1 MVFNFKI
8 LFFTLIS
15 CCYLNTVFEFS
26 DNEENLNFEKET
38 HSYISQNTLK
48 LDISETTTQ
57 KKVAVVESDFLA
69 KIIFYPVVFSEKTS
83 KNYQNKFSQPPQRR
97 YILYASLLI

>member
-1 MVFNFKI
+1 MILNFKI
-8 LFFTLIS
+8 IFFTLIS

-26 DNEENLNFEKET
+26 DNEEKHNFEKET

-57 KKVAVVESDFLA
+57 KKFAVVESNFQP
-69 KIIFYPVVFSEKTS
+69 KIVFYPVVISKTAI
-83 KNYQNKFSQPPQRR
+83 NNFQNKFSQPPQRR
-97 YILYASLLI
+97 YILFASLLI

>member
-1 MVFNFKI
+1 MVFKFKI

-26 DNEENLNFEKET
+26 DNEEKLNFEKET
-38 HSYISQNTLK
+38 HSYISQNTIK
-48 LDISETTTQ
+48 LDITETTTQ
-57 KKVAVVESDFLA
+57 KKVTVVESNFKP
-69 KIIFYPVVFSEKTS
+69 KIVFFPVVISKTTT
-83 KNYQNKFSQPPQRR
+83 NNFQNKFSEPPQRR

>member
-8 LFFTLIS
+8 LLFTLIS
-15 CCYLNTVFEFS
+15 CCYINTVFEFS
-26 DNEENLNFEKET
+26 DNEEKLNFEKES
-38 HSYISQNTLK
+38 HSYVNQNALK

-57 KKVAVVESDFLA
+57 KKVVIVESDFQP
-69 KIIFYPVVFSEKTS
+69 KIIFYRVIIS
-83 KNYQNKFSQPPQRR
+83 KIITHNYQNNLSQPPQRR